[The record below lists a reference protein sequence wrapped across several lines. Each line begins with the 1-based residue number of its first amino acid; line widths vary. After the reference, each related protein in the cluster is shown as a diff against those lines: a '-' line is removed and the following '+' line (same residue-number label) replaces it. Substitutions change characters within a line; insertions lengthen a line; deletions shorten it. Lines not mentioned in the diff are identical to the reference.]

1 MNTLIQASGNYL
13 GKDTVSAKQTRRH
26 LTGAAAGGGG
36 GSRDVRAAALSIP
49 GSRCME
55 YDVKGAPDVIP
66 LRGPGG
72 CGVLSN
78 HFFGEDRPQVVG
90 DDIVMS

>member
-1 MNTLIQASGNYL
+1 
-13 GKDTVSAKQTRRH
+13 
-26 LTGAAAGGGG
+26 
-36 GSRDVRAAALSIP
+36 
-49 GSRCME
+49 ME